1 MHILVVHRSTP
12 RHRSQD
18 QPAGVE
24 RLRYGSASAAKAL
37 YYLSPRCH
45 SLLGILAVEVEE
57 RKMAAASETTVGKF
71 AMSLLDQITYHALTI
86 CKRLRAS
93 QVLSIM
99 NTEKGTTLMN
109 HPLVLFHFLK
119 DTNVQSRGLL
129 AGTRYGIIMFPTP
142 SLQKLRG
149 IRIR

>member
-12 RHRSQD
+12 RHRRQD
-18 QPAGVE
+18 QPAENAFAMVPPPPQ
-24 RLRYGSASAAKAL
+24 RRL

-45 SLLGILAVEVEE
+45 SLLGILSVEVEE

-86 CKRLRAS
+86 CKQLRAS

-99 NTEKGTTLMN
+99 NTEKGTALMN
-109 HPLVLFHFLK
+109 HLLVLFHFLK

-142 SLQKLRG
+142 SLQK
-149 IRIR
+149 